1 MIKELRKKYG
11 SQFVRFFIVG
21 VGATIIHWGSYVLLN
36 LLFSI
41 SEEQAIALSC
51 TYAAGYIISF
61 IANYLLSL
69 KWTFKTKGSVGKSV
83 GFAFSHLIN
92 FTMHLGLLNIFMF
105 MGVGELMVKCIQFCT
120 PWLTTLLP
128 TLGNPSTLLPLPV
141 FIIVVPINFLLVRF
155 FLTRGDQA

>member
-1 MIKELRKKYG
+1 MIKELRRKYG
-11 SQFVRFFIVG
+11 SQFIRFFVVG

-36 LLFSI
+36 LLFGI
-41 SEEQAIALSC
+41 SEEQAVALSC

-92 FTMHLGLLNIFMF
+92 FTMHLGLLNIFMM
-105 MGVGELMVKCIQFCT
+105 MGVGELMVACIQYCT
-120 PWLTTLLP
+120 PWLTTLIPAADAIIAAGKLP
-128 TLGNPSTLLPLPV
+128 AEVIRAGKQLK
-141 FIIVVPINFLLVRF
+141 IIANYGAGYD
-155 FLTRGDQA
+155 RG